1 MNNAK
6 VLCLGELMLDMVANT
21 DSENNVYGFDMKPGG
36 AAGNVAV
43 AVSRLGGSAGILA
56 KVSDDFF
63 GHYMKKI
70 MNENGVDTS
79 GIIFDSDRKIA
90 MAFVTFDAGRKPNYL
105 FYRENSASA
114 SFECTEIHSELF
126 NDAKALY
133 FSSMGL
139 VRDPLRM
146 ANYAA
151 AQMAALAGARVAF
164 DPNIR
169 FGVWPSRK
177 AVHAEVLSMM
187 HYVHICK
194 MNDEELEF
202 LFGKGS
208 LQDRC
213 SAILDAYPKMELIAI
228 TLGGDGAFLMN
239 QSRKWAQVPALENE
253 VVDTVGA
260 GDSFFATLIM
270 QAMQADF
277 QLDTEEKLRSALEYA
292 NAAALITAKR
302 PGAIPAMPFLKE
314 VEEKRAQYERL

>member
-21 DSENNVYGFDMKPGG
+21 DPEGNVRGFDMKPGG

-43 AVSRLGGSAGILA
+43 AVKRLGGNAGILA

-63 GHYMKKI
+63 GNYMKQI

-79 GIIFDSDRKIA
+79 GVIFDPNRKIA
-90 MAFVTFDAGRKPNYL
+90 MAFVTFDADRKPSYL

-114 SFECTEIHSELF
+114 SFSREEIKSEVF
-126 NDAKALY
+126 TGAKVLY

-139 VRDPLRM
+139 VRDPLRA
-146 ANYAA
+146 ANYEAA
-151 AQMAALAGARVAF
+151 RLAGEAGVRVAF

-169 FGVWPSRK
+169 FGVWPSRE
-177 AVHAEVLSMM
+177 AVHAEVLNMM
-187 HYVHICK
+187 NYVHICK

-202 LFGKGS
+202 LFGKGPME
-208 LQDRC
+208 DKCRE
-213 SAILDAYPKMELIAI
+213 ILAAYPQMELIAI

-239 QSRKWAQVPALENE
+239 REGKAVKVPALEND
-253 VVDTVGA
+253 VIDTVGA

-270 QAMQADF
+270 QAIQADF
-277 QLDTEEKLRSALEYA
+277 TLDNEEKLRAALEYA
-292 NAAALITAKR
+292 NAAALLTAKR

-314 VEEKRAQYERL
+314 VEEKRAQYK